1 MILTRP
7 VVASVPRSLTNLR
20 RSASLF
26 QVPRTAFVFQRVVGV
41 FMSLKMPAVVLFEV
55 SFCWVFVS
63 PQSDRTSRSSWNER
77 LIASILRFHDGH

>member
-1 MILTRP
+1 MILTKP

-55 SFCWVFVS
+55 SFCSVKFT
-63 PQSDRTSRSSWNER
+63 PNQIGPAD
-77 LIASILRFHDGH
+77 LRAMNA

>member
-26 QVPRTAFVFQRVVGV
+26 QVPFLASKCFKV
-41 FMSLKMPAVVLFEV
+41 PAGHILFLFKFPPNKNQNRIG
-55 SFCWVFVS
+55 SA
-63 PQSDRTSRSSWNER
+63 D
-77 LIASILRFHDGH
+77 LRGMNA